1 MWHEFFSTLLSER
14 QEDFFC
20 QKTFFE
26 VSDTCD
32 QNRWTNF
39 PLEIKSLLSDPL
51 NNEQMAI
58 TH

>member
-1 MWHEFFSTLLSER
+1 MLSER
-14 QEDFFC
+14 QEDLFC

-39 PLEIKSLLSDPL
+39 PLEIKSLLPDPL